1 MTMGHRNQQRADQ
14 DGSRQHARLELPG
27 HLVGCPQERLLV
39 RMCDASQ
46 QGDVGL
52 EDWAPVQGSKVPDLG
67 LKALL
72 EATCT

>member
-1 MTMGHRNQQRADQ
+1 
-14 DGSRQHARLELPG
+14 
-27 HLVGCPQERLLV
+27 VGCPQERLLV